1 MQLPSGTRIGPYE
14 VTALLG
20 AGGMGEV
27 YRARDARL
35 NRDVA
40 LKVLPAL
47 FANDAERLARFSRE
61 AQALAALNHPN
72 IASIYGIEGNTLVM
86 ELVEGQD
93 LSEFIGSPEAKT
105 SGLSLEDAIAI
116 ARQIADALEA
126 AHEQGIIHR
135 DLKPANIKVRPD
147 GTVKILD
154 FGLARTLD
162 PGAGTQDVSNSPT
175 LTARATQ
182 MGMIIGTAAYMAP
195 EQAKGKAVD
204 RRADIW
210 AFGVVLYEMLTGRRA
225 FDGEDVSTTLAAV
238 LMKDPE
244 WNALPSST
252 PTALRRLVLRC
263 LARDPRLRLR
273 DIGEA
278 RVLLGDPASL
288 REPPAAAS
296 ASEPAR
302 VARVPLLPWI
312 IAAVAVIGAAA
323 SVATPMFRAEPLGDP
338 VQFNVSYP
346 RNVRPMSNGSDY
358 QGGQISPDG
367 RYVAFSGADSKTAKV
382 GIYVRAI
389 DSTDATLVKGTE
401 GGRYPFWAPS
411 SRTIAFYAQGKLYRV
426 DIDGSSLLLICD
438 APTGGWGGAWNT
450 DDIIIAGVTD
460 PGPLVRVSAKGG
472 DTPAPLT
479 KITLPENDHDWP
491 QFLPDGRHFI
501 YTAWS
506 NTFTGTAAT
515 YASSLDN
522 LDQKLLLKDLFDP
535 IAYADPGFIL
545 FIRNG
550 TLFAQPFNPGTLEL
564 HGAQIQLASNAMGPI
579 SSSANGAI
587 SYTSNVDAFKS
598 RLAWVNR
605 DGSGEFSL
613 TDTGYYRDPAMS
625 PDGSRLAYARKDSVN
640 GALDVYVRDIASGS
654 ERRLT
659 FDPADDRSPIWS
671 PDSNEIIFS
680 AARNPHGLY
689 RKNANGSGAER
700 PITSERLPQI
710 WSYQWNAD
718 GSILAYGDTAG
729 SWDIWKVS
737 LTDPKPTPLLTSP
750 TLNEA
755 RGAVSPNGKWL
766 AYDARETARFEVF
779 LETFPPTGSKLSVTT
794 EGGAE
799 PKWNKDGTELFYVS
813 SATGA
818 LMSVPVTLSDPP
830 TFGTHRQVHPGPLM
844 WGWNSSHSFDID
856 RKTGRVVMEILEERG
871 DLTVL
876 LNWRA
881 RLRK

>member
-1 MQLPSGTRIGPYE
+1 MHLPAGTRIGPYE
-14 VTALLG
+14 VTAPLG

-40 LKVLPAL
+40 LKVLPDL
-47 FANDAERLARFSRE
+47 FANDPERLARFSRE

-72 IASIYGIEGNTLVM
+72 IAAIYGIEGNALVM
-86 ELVEGQD
+86 ELVEGVD
-93 LSEFIGSPEAKT
+93 LSDLIRS
-105 SGLSLEDAIAI
+105 SGAGLPLDDAVGI

-135 DLKPANIKVRPD
+135 DLKPANIKVRAD
-147 GTVKILD
+147 GTVKVLD
-154 FGLARTLD
+154 FGLAKAMD
-162 PGAGTQDVSNSPT
+162 PGTSGSQDASNSPT

-225 FDGEDVSTTLAAV
+225 FEGEDVSTTLAAV

-244 WNALPSST
+244 WDALPAST

-263 LARDPRLRLR
+263 LERDPRLRLR

-278 RVLLGDPASL
+278 RVLLSDPAAL
-288 REPPAAAS
+288 REALPAATAAAAVQPVGRS
-296 ASEPAR
+296 
-302 VARVPLLPWI
+302 LLPWI
-312 IAAVAVIGAAA
+312 IAAAAVIGAAA
-323 SVATPMFRAEPLGDP
+323 TVTTPMFRAAPVGEP
-338 VQFNVSYP
+338 VQFNVSFP
-346 RNVRPMSNGSDY
+346 PNVRPLSNGSDY

-367 RYVAFSGADSKTAKV
+367 RYVAFSGADMKTAKV
-382 GIYVRAI
+382 GIYVRTI
-389 DSTDATLVKGTE
+389 DATEPRLIKGTE
-401 GGRYPFWAPS
+401 GGRYPFWAPT

-426 DIDGSSLLLICD
+426 DIDGTSLLLICD
-438 APTGGWGGAWNT
+438 APTGGWGGAWNR

-460 PGPLVRVSAKGG
+460 PGPLVKVSAKGG
-472 DTPAPLT
+472 DTPTPVT

-491 QFLPDGRHFI
+491 QFLPDGRHFV

-506 NTFTGTAAT
+506 NTFTGTASA
-515 YASSLDN
+515 YVASLDSQ
-522 LDQKLLLKDLFDP
+522 DHKLLLKDLLDP
-535 IAYADPGFIL
+535 VAYADPGFIL

-550 TLFAQPFNPGTLEL
+550 TLLAQPLDPQTFQLQGQQ
-564 HGAQIQLASNAMGPI
+564 AQVASNAMGPI
-579 SSSANGAI
+579 SSSANGTVA
-587 SYTSNVDAFKS
+587 YTTTVNAALS
-598 RLAWVNR
+598 RLAWANR
-605 DGSGEFSL
+605 DGSDERPL
-613 TDTGYYRDPAMS
+613 TDAGFYRDPAVS
-625 PDGSRLAYARKDSVN
+625 PDGTRIAYARKESFN
-640 GALDVYVRDIASGS
+640 GTFDVYVRDIATGS

-659 FDPADDRSPIWS
+659 YDPADDRSPVWS
-671 PDSNEIIFS
+671 PDSKELIFS

-689 RKNANGSGAER
+689 RKNANGSGTER
-700 PITSERLPQI
+700 PLTVERMPQI
-710 WSYQWNAD
+710 WSYQWNSE
-718 GSILAYGDTAG
+718 GYVMAYGDTEG

-737 LTDPKPTPLLTSP
+737 LTDPKPTPLLTSR

-755 RGAVSPNGKWL
+755 RGAVSPDGKWL

-779 LETFPPTGSKLSVTT
+779 LDTFPPSGSKLSITT

-799 PKWNKDGTELFYVS
+799 PKWSTDGKELFYVS

-830 TFGTHRQVHPGPLM
+830 TFGTHRQVHSGPLQ
-844 WGWNSSHSFDID
+844 WGWGSSHSFDLD
-856 RKTGRVVMEILEERG
+856 QRTGRVVMGILEERG

-881 RLRK
+881 LMRK